1 MHLKTEIIIIL
12 CNQVVNSFAVA
23 LSKSIPNSMQPLVVW
38 FCLAFSLASLL
49 LVVVFLLWRRFVV
62 SLCALLEDETTK
74 QQSNSNTQ
82 NRKHQNNE
90 RSNKRTT
97 TTTTIKRQTT
107 NSVNVLTLFFALF
120 FCLFRNE
127 CPAKR
132 ERERERLKARK
143 WRRKTRETQ
152 YRNASAR
159 RGNNKCGKCGKRQVA
174 SGNWREESG
183 EWRQAAQR
191 AGKPNLPELPLEQ

>member
-23 LSKSIPNSMQPLVVW
+23 LGKSIPNSMQPLVVW

-97 TTTTIKRQTT
+97 TTTIKKGKQQIQWMFWHFFLHYFFVCFET
-107 NSVNVLTLFFALF
+107 NVL
-120 FCLFRNE
+120 R
-127 CPAKR
+127 K
-132 ERERERLKARK
+132 ERERDWKRESDGERRVKHNTE
-143 WRRKTRETQ
+143 TRVRAGATTSV
-152 YRNASAR
+152 ASAA
-159 RGNNKCGKCGKRQVA
+159 RGKWQVA
-174 SGNWREESG
+174 TEERRAESG
-183 EWRQAAQR
+183 DKRHRERVSQIFQNCR
-191 AGKPNLPELPLEQ
+191 

>member
-1 MHLKTEIIIIL
+1 MHYVIFIINVMHLKTEIIIIL
-12 CNQVVNSFAVA
+12 CNHQVVNSFAVA
-23 LSKSIPNSMQPLVVW
+23 LGKSIPNSLQLFVVW

-90 RSNKRTT
+90 KSNKRTT
-97 TTTTIKRQTT
+97 TTTTKRQTT

-120 FCLFRNE
+120 FGLFRNE

-132 ERERERLKARK
+132 ERERLKARK
-143 WRRKTRETQ
+143 
-152 YRNASAR
+152 
-159 RGNNKCGKCGKRQVA
+159 
-174 SGNWREESG
+174 
-183 EWRQAAQR
+183 
-191 AGKPNLPELPLEQ
+191 

>member
-12 CNQVVNSFAVA
+12 CNYQVVNSFAVA
-23 LSKSIPNSMQPLVVW
+23 LGKSIPNSLQLFVVW

-97 TTTTIKRQTT
+97 TTTTIKRQTR
-107 NSVNVLTLFFALF
+107 NSVNVLTFFFALF

-127 CPAKR
+127 CPAK
-132 ERERERLKARK
+132 RERERLKARK

-174 SGNWREESG
+174 TEERRAESG
-183 EWRQAAQR
+183 
-191 AGKPNLPELPLEQ
+191 GKRHRERVSQIFQNCR

>member
-12 CNQVVNSFAVA
+12 CNHQVVNSFAVA
-23 LSKSIPNSMQPLVVW
+23 LGKSIPNSLQLFVVW

-97 TTTTIKRQTT
+97 TTTTIQRQTT
-107 NSVNVLTLFFALF
+107 NSVNVLTLFFCIIFLF
-120 FCLFRNE
+120 VSKRMSCE
-127 CPAKR
+127 KR
-132 ERERERLKARK
+132 EREREI
-143 WRRKTRETQ
+143 
-152 YRNASAR
+152 
-159 RGNNKCGKCGKRQVA
+159 
-174 SGNWREESG
+174 ES
-183 EWRQAAQR
+183 EKVTEKDA
-191 AGKPNLPELPLEQ
+191 